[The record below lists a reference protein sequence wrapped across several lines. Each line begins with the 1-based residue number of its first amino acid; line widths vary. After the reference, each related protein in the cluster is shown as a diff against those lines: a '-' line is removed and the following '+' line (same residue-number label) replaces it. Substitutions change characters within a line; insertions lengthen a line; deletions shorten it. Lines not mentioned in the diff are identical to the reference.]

1 MFEIRLPDGFI
12 QLKQIC
18 LRKEYWLG
26 FSYNIEMLSILK
38 NPEGAVF
45 LRRYTNCCDA
55 GANGRPCTSVRDVCY
70 RLDHQED
77 ISGINEKNWWKYV
90 SDDEPII
97 LENTGG
103 DYVDQSALDF
113 VKGMPDQRKR

>member
-38 NPEGAVF
+38 NSEGAVF
-45 LRRYTNCCDA
+45 LRRYMNCCDA
-55 GANGRPCTSVRDVCY
+55 GANGRPCTSVRDGCY
-70 RLDHQED
+70 RLDNQED

-90 SDDEPII
+90 SNGEPRI